1 MIILA
6 IILGVVILALIFS
19 GTYISERGDGGIVVN
34 PSVVLG
40 DIDNGKFIKSH
51 GNLEL
56 TAGVVYRFKT

>member
-34 PSVVLG
+34 PSVVWG
-40 DIDNGKFIKSH
+40 DI
-51 GNLEL
+51 EL